1 MKKFKEVINMDS
13 LFNLLTSLDTTM
25 ICLIVIL
32 ATLLMGVLYTLII
45 SIKMRASNSFFMTS
59 ILMPMIVASV
69 ISMVSLFLNDTSS
82 GAIRIATIAVALG
95 LIRFRSTPGRAEE
108 LLVLFGGIAFGLIA
122 GLGYVLIALIVA
134 LTLSLLYLFFS
145 STNIFK
151 FKKLKEEKL
160 LKITIPEDIDYN
172 EAFDSI
178 LKTFLKSYE
187 LVGIKTTGM
196 GSLYKLSYKV
206 ELLSNDSEKQLLD
219 EIRIKNSNLEVSLL
233 PYVENN
239 ESL

>member
-1 MKKFKEVINMDS
+1 MDS